1 MPKISKTISSKVSQY
16 VNEFPNETFKSDG
29 QVLLCVACEKPVS
42 TTQRSLIIQH
52 IATRKH
58 KESIQRKEKFK
69 QSFYSS
75 TPTSS
80 NSKSVFYTDLCLAL
94 IRSDKLLFKL

>member
-16 VNEFPNETFKSDG
+16 HNEFPNETFKSDG
-29 QVLLCVACEKPVS
+29 QVLLCVACEKPVPIA
-42 TTQRSLIIQH
+42 QRSLNTQH

-69 QSFYSS
+69 QSFYLLTS
-75 TPTSS
+75 TSS
-80 NSKSVFYTDLCLAL
+80 NSKSVFLY
-94 IRSDKLLFKL
+94 